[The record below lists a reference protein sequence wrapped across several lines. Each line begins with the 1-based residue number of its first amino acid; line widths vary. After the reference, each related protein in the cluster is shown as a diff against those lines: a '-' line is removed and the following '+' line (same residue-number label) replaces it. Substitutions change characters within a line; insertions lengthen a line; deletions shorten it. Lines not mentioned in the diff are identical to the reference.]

1 MKAKKKFIL
10 TTSFTQKKLSSI
22 ISIRTKV
29 TLIRKNV
36 NKKEPNFLIFCNF
49 GSDWDNWT
57 QFFLGERCGQN
68 KLFLSFHK
76 NFYSSQLLRY
86 LDFFSIWIEIWSFRL
101 VTFVIVI
108 WGLWFTCIWNLYPSV
123 RDQSTVVVSN
133 FLKKF
138 EIATTFLFMAV
149 HVWIF
154 DILFVEMQGPRGTQ
168 KISVK
173 IWGSW
178 ESQPS
183 LPDTFYA
190 LDLLYDMPQWNFL
203 MPLNQVELLHK
214 MTLVNIL
221 IALSVTE

>member
-68 KLFLSFHK
+68 KLFLNFHK
-76 NFYSSQLLRY
+76 NFYRSQLLRY

-108 WGLWFTCIWNLYPSV
+108 WGLWFTCTWNLYPSV
-123 RDQSTVVVSN
+123 RAQSTVVVSN
-133 FLKKF
+133 FLEKF
-138 EIATTFLFMAV
+138 EMATTFLFVAP
-149 HVWIF
+149 HIWIF
-154 DILFVEMQGPRGTQ
+154 DMLFV
-168 KISVK
+168 
-173 IWGSW
+173 
-178 ESQPS
+178 
-183 LPDTFYA
+183 
-190 LDLLYDMPQWNFL
+190 
-203 MPLNQVELLHK
+203 
-214 MTLVNIL
+214 
-221 IALSVTE
+221 

>member
-68 KLFLSFHK
+68 KLFPNFHK

-86 LDFFSIWIEIWSFRL
+86 LAFFLNLNWTWSFRL
-101 VTFVIVI
+101 VILKYWYGVFGSPVYETFTA
-108 WGLWFTCIWNLYPSV
+108 L